1 MDRLQPRKITRK
13 RELRACTECRRRKLK
28 CDCVQPCI
36 NCDRRDDAPSCVY
49 LQTAKSSQDDN
60 LSRVQTEARL
70 GHLEQLVNELSQS
83 RQSPTE
89 SQISTINDCSV
100 QSNRGTL
107 APQFVQ
113 HGATHWSAMLE
124 EIKSLR
130 DNLDEQAD
138 IDIDHADHQGGTI
151 GEDATGLLFSG
162 GKYTSFQRVL
172 SQFLPCR
179 QEVDRLVGAY
189 FRMKTVAAP
198 FIHTTQFQR
207 LYGIFWKDPST
218 SSPFWTS
225 ILFSIL
231 DIATKI
237 VSREQKPSTNGSPM
251 DNQHDVAAA
260 HCLIVGNYFRPQR
273 FAIEGLLL
281 FAQARCLTSAD
292 IGPDTAILFGTLVR
306 LATVAG
312 YHRDPDGYQ
321 HKISAFEGEMR
332 RRTWSLLMQLDML
345 VSFQLGLPSNI
356 QYPTWDTRPPTNLSD
371 SDFDEDTSQLP
382 PARLD
387 TDPTELLFYIAKHR
401 LMAVFE
407 KVIRHTL
414 SATEKQSSELEA
426 IDLELRKTQAELPV
440 TFHPRPMADS
450 IVDTPSIKVTRLCVN
465 AIYQKCLCVLHRKYV
480 AQGSWDSLQRCYTAA
495 SGLVGRFL
503 EVYPEFEP
511 GGQLETERWFMG
523 SLTWNDFLLGC
534 MTLCLTVCST
544 KHYTTYLAVV
554 DIAASVQMLR
564 EAETVCDEHSNRS
577 GDTKKVQRLIAATIK
592 AFDGQNCANTFMIE
606 DVPGIQAG
614 LPDGQTMGPQADWLA
629 DPPLRSDI
637 DWTSSEYPTFGADD
651 TGWAYLGQ
659 FLNLPHE
666 DLMAEVEYQ
675 TA

>member
-28 CDCVQPCI
+28 CDCVQPCT
-36 NCDRRDDAPSCVY
+36 NCNRRDDAPSCVY

-60 LSRVQTEARL
+60 GSRVQAEARL
-70 GHLEQLVNELSQS
+70 GHLEQLLNELSQS

-89 SQISTINDCSV
+89 SETSAFNDCSG
-100 QSNRGTL
+100 QRNGGTL
-107 APQFVQ
+107 TPQFVQ

-138 IDIDHADHQGGTI
+138 IDVDPADHQGRTI
-151 GEDATGLLFSG
+151 SEDATGLLFSG
-162 GKYTSFQRVL
+162 VRYTSFQRVL

-189 FRMKTVAAP
+189 FKMKIVAAP

-207 LYGIFWKDPST
+207 LYGIFWKDPSAA
-218 SSPFWTS
+218 SPLWTS
-225 ILFSIL
+225 ILSSIL
-231 DIATKI
+231 DISTKI
-237 VSREQKPSTNGSPM
+237 VSRKQESSRNRNPT

-281 FAQARCLTSAD
+281 FAQARCLASAD

-312 YHRDPDGYQ
+312 YHRDPDAYQ
-321 HKISAFEGEMR
+321 HKMSAFEGEMR

-345 VSFQLGLPSNI
+345 VSFQLGLPSNV
-356 QYPTWDTRPPTNLSD
+356 QYPTWNTRPPTNLSD
-371 SDFDEDTSQLP
+371 SDFDEDTLQLP

-414 SATEKQSSELEA
+414 SATEKPSSELEA
-426 IDLELRKTQAELPV
+426 IDLELRKTQAELPIA
-440 TFHPRPMADS
+440 FHPRPMAES
-450 IVDTPSIKVTRLCVN
+450 IVETPSIKVTRLCVN

-480 AQGSWDSLQRCYTAA
+480 TQGRWESLQTCYTAA

-503 EVYPEFEP
+503 NVHPEFEP

-534 MTLCLTVCST
+534 MALCLTVCST
-544 KHYTTYLAVV
+544 KQYTTYLAVV
-554 DIAASVQMLR
+554 DIMASVQTLR
-564 EAETVCDEHSNRS
+564 EAETICDQHSNRS
-577 GDTKKVQRLIAATIK
+577 RDTKKVQRMIAATIK
-592 AFDGQNCANTFMIE
+592 AFDGQDSANTFMSE
-606 DVPGIQAG
+606 YVQTQAH
-614 LPDGQTMGPQADWLA
+614 LPDSQATGPQADWLA

-637 DWTSSEYPTFGADD
+637 NWTSSEDSTFGAGD
-651 TGWAYLGQ
+651 TEWAYLEQ
-659 FLNLPHE
+659 FLNLPNE
-666 DLMAEVEYQ
+666 DPMAEVEY
-675 TA
+675 